1 MIKKTLIYFI
11 LILFS
16 TNVAAAELI
25 MKCGDYTY
33 KYIEDSAGDRVDYKH
48 PKGTKN
54 KYKEWCAEKRDNVIS
69 REGYSR
75 IIKDHKA
82 TCLVGKMVYKYK
94 GKTMTRSNSVSVS
107 NFDTLIRTTE
117 LYHSNTGSKKNTKD
131 FKCKKRKR

>member
-25 MKCGDYTY
+25 MKCGEYTY

-54 KYKEWCAEKRDNVIS
+54 KYKEWCPEKRDMDIS

-75 IIKDHKA
+75 IIKNHKERQI
-82 TCLVGKMVYKYK
+82 LFNEFIKSSNEVGGIHLHGRELHLTTKWAKKYYDK
-94 GKTMTRSNSVSVS
+94 E
-107 NFDTLIRTTE
+107 TE
-117 LYHSNTGSKKNTKD
+117 KIDGN
-131 FKCKKRKR
+131 

>member
-25 MKCGDYTY
+25 MKCGEQTY

-54 KYKEWCAEKRDNVIS
+54 RYKEWCPEKRDGDIS
-69 REGYSR
+69 MEGFGL

-82 TCLVGKMVYKYK
+82 TCLFGKLVYKYK
-94 GKTMTRSNSVSVS
+94 GKTMTRSNSISVM
-107 NFDTLIRTTE
+107 NFDTLTRTAE
-117 LYHSNTGSKKNTKD
+117 WYHSNTGSKKNTKD
-131 FKCKKRKR
+131 TKCKKRKR

>member
-25 MKCGDYTY
+25 MKCGEYTY

-48 PKGTKN
+48 RQGTKN
-54 KYKEWCAEKRDNVIS
+54 KYIEWCSKKRDGDIS
-69 REGYSR
+69 LAGYSR

-82 TCLVGKMVYKYK
+82 TCLIGKVVYKYK

-107 NFDTLIRTTE
+107 NFDTLTRTAE
-117 LYHSNTGSKKNTKD
+117 WYHSNTGSKKNTID
-131 FKCKKRKR
+131 SKCKKRKR

>member
-54 KYKEWCAEKRDNVIS
+54 KYKEWCPEKRDMDIS

-75 IIKDHKA
+75 IIKNHKA
-82 TCLVGKMVYKYK
+82 TCLVGKVVYKYCRGVK
-94 GKTMTRSNSVSVS
+94 GQSLLRIYQVRLRPKT
-107 NFDTLIRTTE
+107 FYYIL
-117 LYHSNTGSKKNTKD
+117 
-131 FKCKKRKR
+131 

>member
-54 KYKEWCAEKRDNVIS
+54 KYVLILRMKFQKNFS
-69 REGYSR
+69 F
-75 IIKDHKA
+75 HKA
-82 TCLVGKMVYKYK
+82 LL
-94 GKTMTRSNSVSVS
+94 S
-107 NFDTLIRTTE
+107 IRLE
-117 LYHSNTGSKKNTKD
+117 
-131 FKCKKRKR
+131 FKW